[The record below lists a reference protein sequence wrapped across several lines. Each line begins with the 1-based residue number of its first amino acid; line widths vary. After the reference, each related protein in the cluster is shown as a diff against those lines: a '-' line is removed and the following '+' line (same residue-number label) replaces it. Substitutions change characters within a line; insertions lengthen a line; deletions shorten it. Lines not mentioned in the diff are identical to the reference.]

1 MLKLIWRVRG
11 IMAGVVRYRFL
22 WNQQAERS
30 HQSVTE
36 TNDKQGDSWDRRKGV

>member
-30 HQSVTE
+30 HQRVAE
-36 TNDKQGDSWDRRKGV
+36 ADDE